1 MKVLDII
8 EWILIILALP
18 FYAVFKIWNL
28 FLDTIKTFI
37 MFLIVLAL
45 IYNLAFPLFNT
56 NHCTMSNEQYSLLMN
71 KTVIEVKNIANYT
84 ARKTVCASMYG
95 MTLIPMN
102 KINVTDLN
110 KVCGGVLSE

>member
-1 MKVLDII
+1 
-8 EWILIILALP
+8 
-18 FYAVFKIWNL
+18 
-28 FLDTIKTFI
+28 
-37 MFLIVLAL
+37 
-45 IYNLAFPLFNT
+45 
-56 NHCTMSNEQYSLLMN
+56 MN